1 LNFCLFSRGDVNKVT
16 KSFRDLMV
24 EEKKVEKSQDKKS
37 VKGGV
42 QNSTANKERSSKK
55 SIESPKSYSNTKPQ
69 QAAPSKSSSNLF
81 R

>member
-24 EEKKVEKSQDKKS
+24 EEKKVEESQDKKS

-42 QNSTANKERSSKK
+42 
-55 SIESPKSYSNTKPQ
+55 
-69 QAAPSKSSSNLF
+69 
-81 R
+81 